1 MSLSGV
7 SQKAPKDQIKQ
18 KMKICSCSVF
28 SFDSNEQGDQSI
40 VFSVVIVIRRRHRRG
55 RVDGFIQLLNNINN
69 KYCLNTTNNLLIE
82 QTMNTIQTFH
92 AMNEQSEKYEGAF
105 SRWNDFL
112 SKNLIVLNIPLNLRN
127 SKRYICAHNML
138 DCLFWMN
145 GLAQVGPARNQ
156 EP

>member
-1 MSLSGV
+1 MRTEFNGILFSLLIPTNKVTKVLYFQWLLLWG
-7 SQKAPKDQIKQ
+7 
-18 KMKICSCSVF
+18 
-28 SFDSNEQGDQSI
+28 G
-40 VFSVVIVIRRRHRRG
+40 RRHRGG

-127 SKRYICAHNML
+127 SKKQLLLSEWYICAHNML